1 MKTTPPR
8 PPPPPPPSRRSPRK
22 SAKESKASPVKRSL
36 SEGASQVKKD
46 GEPLAKESSSTK
58 KTAEKSKKKRKL
70 SVDADEPEPSSAKK
84 SQGKSRVAKEV
95 EKEREP
101 ASRTPLKKSA
111 STPTSKATYRAFMNR
126 DGPTQLGSK
135 QLPEAGENCLE
146 GFSFVVTGVLESF
159 EREEILDYIKKY
171 GGKISG
177 QVGKRTSYCVMGR
190 DAGPKKIENV
200 EKFRIKTL
208 DEDEFLAFVS
218 SLPSKRSKYSKMG
231 PSPKKPKMEKIEEE
245 SPSFGGD
252 VVLSGDH
259 GSALLVDKYKP
270 KSTKE
275 IIGQQG
281 DKSNVKK
288 LMKWIKNWNDVNV
301 RKTGRRFRE
310 DGSMFKA
317 ALLSGPPGVGKTTS
331 ASLVCKEAGYSFI
344 EFNASVT
351 RNKKTLEGALLDAL
365 GTHDIGNLI
374 KGDSSGV
381 KQAVIMDE
389 VDGMSGNEDRG
400 GIGELIALI
409 KSSLVPIICICNDRQ
424 HPKIRSLANHCY
436 DLRFQR
442 PRVEQIKGAMMKV
455 AFREKIDI
463 KAPAIEQIATAA
475 NGDIRQT
482 LHHLAMWS
490 ASGKTITFEDAKDEA
505 RKSKKQ
511 LIVTP
516 FEAVR
521 LVFSPQT
528 QRQSVSEQTEL
539 FFQDYSL
546 MPLFAW
552 ENYPLAR
559 PQRATNNP
567 KEALTLLSR
576 AADSFCYG
584 DIIESSIRS
593 RGNWDLLPVQAIFSS
608 VVPGFFAHGPIN
620 QMISF
625 PQWLGRNSKQ
635 RRLRRVLSE
644 LAVHIHREANVTS
657 RSLTSDYLALLH
669 QKIVHPLIEEGVGG
683 VNDALSVMETYS
695 LAREDIDSMSELVS
709 LPGKPDLFSKVES
722 KVKSAF
728 TRAFNKASFV
738 APYST
743 GLPRKLRFQ
752 AVADDDDVGELS
764 DNGTEDVED
773 NADPATDTMIKRK
786 GKEAVRGRKAGRGSR
801 GRGGRGKKSI

>member
-1 MKTTPPR
+1 MTT
-8 PPPPPPPSRRSPRK
+8 K
-22 SAKESKASPVKRSL
+22 
-36 SEGASQVKKD
+36 
-46 GEPLAKESSSTK
+46 
-58 KTAEKSKKKRKL
+58 KKKRAGKIL
-70 SVDADEPEPSSAKK
+70 DDEDERKVTSSSSKATAKK
-84 SQGKSRVAKEV
+84 RKSRIEVA
-95 EKEREP
+95 
-101 ASRTPLKKSA
+101 ASEYFKLKKST

-135 QLPEAGENCLE
+135 QLPEACENCLE
-146 GFSFVVTGVLESF
+146 GLSFVVTGVLESF
-159 EREEILDYIKKY
+159 EREEILDFIKKY

-200 EKFRIKTL
+200 EKFKIKTL
-208 DEDEFLAFVS
+208 GEDEFLAFVS
-218 SLPSKRSKYSKMG
+218 SLLSKRSKYSKIG
-231 PSPKKPKMEKIEEE
+231 PSPKKPKKEKIEEE
-245 SPSFGGD
+245 WPSFGGD

-288 LMKWIKNWNDVNV
+288 LVKWIKNWNDVNV
-301 RKTGRRFRE
+301 KKTGRRLRE
-310 DGSMFKA
+310 DGSMFRA

-331 ASLVCKEAGYSFI
+331 ALLVCKEAGYSFI

-351 RNKKTLEGALLDAL
+351 RNKKTLEGALIDAL
-365 GTHDIGNLI
+365 ATHEIGNLI

-389 VDGMSGNEDRG
+389 VDGTSGNEDRG
-400 GIGELIALI
+400 GIGELISLI

-424 HPKIRSLANHCY
+424 HPKLRSLANHCY

-620 QMISF
+620 QMINF
-625 PQWLGRNSKQ
+625 PQWLGHNSKQ
-635 RRLRRVLSE
+635 SRLRRVLSE

-669 QKIVHPLIEEGVGG
+669 QKIVQPLIEEGVGG

-709 LPGKPDLFSKVES
+709 LPGKPDMFSKVES

-743 GLPRKLRFQ
+743 GLPRKLRFR
-752 AVADDDDVGELS
+752 AVADDDVGELS
-764 DNGTEDVED
+764 DSGRTEDVED

-786 GKEAVRGRKAGRGSR
+786 GKEAARGRKAGRGSR